1 MTCAELI
8 GTRRG
13 DFIVERSF
21 PGESFSD
28 PKSTEVESIFCWE
41 IDFFFR
47 PLNNYPEPDPLP
59 LN

>member
-1 MTCAELI
+1 MCAELI
-8 GTRRG
+8 GASRG

-21 PGESFSD
+21 PGEFLRD
-28 PKSTEVESIFCWE
+28 PKSTEVESIFYWV

-47 PLNNYPEPDPLP
+47 PLNNFPESDPLP